1 MWLSEQCGKPAPIDM
16 AGVHKAVEG
25 GFGKGNGI
33 ALEVS
38 LHEGRTMCE
47 DYRESDKK
55 DVEDRKATI
64 FIGIRRTQNAF
75 ELLIARQETSKISI
89 LGHTPHFHQ
98 HQDIS
103 L

>member
-47 DYRESDKK
+47 DYRESDEK
-55 DVEDRKATI
+55 DVENRKATI
-64 FIGIRRTQNAF
+64 FVGIRRTQNAADVITLEKIF
-75 ELLIARQETSKISI
+75 HFLEPLIFNVVGLYNTV
-89 LGHTPHFHQ
+89 L
-98 HQDIS
+98 
-103 L
+103 